1 MPFDISSLTTGGSK
15 DSTVKTKSTKPPADP
30 VETSTTSTTTA
41 VADPVTAPKK
51 APESSSSSVALKGI
65 PSSGSSGLDDFFL
78 PDSSRSAASSSASA
92 GPGSAASGASRS
104 STSAATSS
112 GTSSSASSAT
122 IPANGSNAK
131 KAGLGK
137 INLTVAQKKRVRVQV
152 FVEMDSR
159 DYPNY
164 ADKEAWQR
172 ICDATGIPR
181 KSWGKVLEV
190 ARREMHANGLP
201 KRKAMPGQFRAAFA
215 KARSDACKTKRSLTP
230 PGTPT
235 TVVPP
240 VSNERSLQTGVSFL
254 RVIILTLLG
263 MLFGAG
269 IVYFCF

>member
-1 MPFDISSLTTGGSK
+1 MPFDVSSLTTGGSK
-15 DSTVKTKSTKPPADP
+15 DSTVKTKSTKPPADR
-30 VETSTTSTTTA
+30 VETSTASTTTA

-51 APESSSSSVALKGI
+51 TPESSSTSVGLKGI
-65 PSSGSSGLDDFFL
+65 PSSGSSGLDDFFS
-78 PDSSRSAASSSASA
+78 PDSSSSATSGSSSTGAS
-92 GPGSAASGASRS
+92 SAASGASGS
-104 STSAATSS
+104 SASAATSS
-112 GTSSSASSAT
+112 TTSSSAT
-122 IPANGSNAK
+122 TPANGSNAK

-137 INLTVAQKKRVRVQV
+137 INLTVAQKKRARVQV
-152 FVEMDSR
+152 FVEMDSG

-172 ICDATGIPR
+172 VCDATGIPR

-190 ARREMHANGLP
+190 ARRELQANGLP
-201 KRKAMPGQFRAAFA
+201 KKKAKPGQFRAAFF

-230 PGTPT
+230 GTST